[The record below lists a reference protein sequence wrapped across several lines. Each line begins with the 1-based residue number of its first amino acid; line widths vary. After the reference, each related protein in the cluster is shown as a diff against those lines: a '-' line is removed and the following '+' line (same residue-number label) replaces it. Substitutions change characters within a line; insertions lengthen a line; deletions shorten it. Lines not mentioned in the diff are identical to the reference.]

1 MGHKIRKS
9 KSPER
14 EHEREREREHERE
27 PEREPERVG
36 LLGQKH
42 TSPTHNM

>member
-9 KSPER
+9 KSP
-14 EHEREREREHERE
+14 EREHERE